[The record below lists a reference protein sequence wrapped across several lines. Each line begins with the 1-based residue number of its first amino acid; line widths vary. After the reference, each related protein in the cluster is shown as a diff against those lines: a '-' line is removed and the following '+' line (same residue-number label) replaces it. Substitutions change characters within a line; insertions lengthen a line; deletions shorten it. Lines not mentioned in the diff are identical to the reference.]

1 MRIRDENRYVDTSQS
16 SFRRRYRTPRFL
28 NFRSLILVGLFAPM
42 LAGWAIIITNQIN
55 GTYFKEKYPKCNKT
69 NAFDDAKKHFGH
81 GKCYGGALNS
91 LECDFEQS
99 DCVMF
104 NIAYPLCKGR
114 DDLINVQADVGNGI
128 CNMSFA
134 IPECDYD
141 GGDCCPYHISES
153 PKFGD
158 GQCHGDISI
167 TEECG
172 RDNGDCNNFHGAY
185 PECPYRNSE
194 KSSFFGGC
202 SAW

>member
-1 MRIRDENRYVDTSQS
+1 MHRNPCIIRGKTESNGKEANERMCVKEEEGRMRIRDENRYVDTSQS

-104 NIAYPLCKGR
+104 NIAYPL
-114 DDLINVQADVGNGI
+114 
-128 CNMSFA
+128 
-134 IPECDYD
+134 
-141 GGDCCPYHISES
+141 
-153 PKFGD
+153 
-158 GQCHGDISI
+158 
-167 TEECG
+167 
-172 RDNGDCNNFHGAY
+172 
-185 PECPYRNSE
+185 
-194 KSSFFGGC
+194 
-202 SAW
+202 